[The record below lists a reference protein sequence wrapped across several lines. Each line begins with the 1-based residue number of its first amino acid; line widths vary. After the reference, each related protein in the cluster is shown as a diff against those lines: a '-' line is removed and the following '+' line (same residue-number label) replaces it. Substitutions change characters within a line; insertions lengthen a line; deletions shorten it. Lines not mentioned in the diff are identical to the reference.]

1 MAGIGVKLNKI
12 YSKNTITTNLVGFGY
27 STVITIAPMLLVI
40 GAVIIMQLL
49 LGFSKL
55 DYFSREL
62 YACTVLYIFIFGLLT
77 ASPFNAVL
85 SRYLSDIIYDE
96 KYNDILP
103 CYYIGLGINTV
114 FSAIFGIPF
123 CIWELVVGKVS
134 VVFVFA
140 GYCGYMALVLVFY
153 SMLYL
158 SICKDYGRISL
169 YFLFGMGLTV
179 LLSFVLNLTY
189 QQNL

>member
-27 STVITIAPMLLVI
+27 STIITIAPMLLVI

-96 KYNDILP
+96 KYQDIIPLEKV
-103 CYYIGLGINTV
+103 YIPVN
-114 FSAIFGIPF
+114 
-123 CIWELVVGKVS
+123 KS
-134 VVFVFA
+134 V
-140 GYCGYMALVLVFY
+140 
-153 SMLYL
+153 
-158 SICKDYGRISL
+158 
-169 YFLFGMGLTV
+169 
-179 LLSFVLNLTY
+179 
-189 QQNL
+189 